1 MEKFNIDKSYVILI
15 VMILSGILL
24 AIFFINIFNRLFA
37 ISTWQDIKE
46 FIEVFLARFIAC
58 DNGKIN
64 CTISILYL

>member
-1 MEKFNIDKSYVILI
+1 MMEKFNIDKSYVILI

-46 FIEVFLARFIAC
+46 FIEVFF
-58 DNGKIN
+58 
-64 CTISILYL
+64 S